1 MTALVGVYEISK
13 ILSSPHRLDAILSG
27 VLNLLSSF
35 LDMEHGLIVVLDG
48 NDEPKIVVGTGW
60 EGGDIRL
67 FYDALPEP
75 VLGRIVT
82 SKQPL
87 VIADVSISPLF
98 ADGTVSGWG
107 PADAGAYALIG
118 VPIKDG
124 DGVVG
129 LLIIDRP
136 LALKSGRAVDEDSHF
151 LTLVANL
158 VGQTLRLHGLVARD
172 RDRLL
177 AEQARREKIQAPV
190 SHNLVE
196 PAKVPGILGKSP
208 LVQGVVD
215 RIRVVAKGRTSVL
228 LRGET
233 GTGKELFAN
242 AIHSLSSR
250 AHGPM
255 IKLNCAALPESVLES
270 ELFGHEKGSF
280 TGAQNQHKGRFELAD
295 GGTLFL
301 DEIGEISPTFQ
312 AKLLRV
318 LQEGE
323 FERVGGHKPVKSD
336 FRLICATN
344 RNLEEMV
351 SKGEFRAD
359 LYYRIS
365 VVPIFLPPLRDRS
378 GDIPLLARAFLRR
391 FNTEHGTKLTLSDA
405 VLQVMNQCYF
415 PGNIREL
422 ENCLHRTA
430 TLARGDCI
438 EETDLACRNE
448 GCLSSMLWRGLSPPA
463 PVLPLTL
470 APVTPLAPPQP
481 CDDPGHCPV
490 SGAEKCSERDRL
502 VKALELTGWVKAKA
516 ARVMGITPRQL
527 GYAMRRYQIESR
539 KF

>member
-1 MTALVGVYEISK
+1 M
-13 ILSSPHRLDAILSG
+13 
-27 VLNLLSSF
+27 
-35 LDMEHGLIVVLDG
+35 
-48 NDEPKIVVGTGW
+48 
-60 EGGDIRL
+60 
-67 FYDALPEP
+67 
-75 VLGRIVT
+75 
-82 SKQPL
+82 
-87 VIADVSISPLF
+87 
-98 ADGTVSGWG
+98 
-107 PADAGAYALIG
+107 
-118 VPIKDG
+118 
-124 DGVVG
+124 
-129 LLIIDRP
+129 
-136 LALKSGRAVDEDSHF
+136 
-151 LTLVANL
+151 
-158 VGQTLRLHGLVARD
+158 
-172 RDRLL
+172 
-177 AEQARREKIQAPV
+177 
-190 SHNLVE
+190 
-196 PAKVPGILGKSP
+196 
-208 LVQGVVD
+208 
-215 RIRVVAKGRTSVL
+215 
-228 LRGET
+228 
-233 GTGKELFAN
+233 
-242 AIHSLSSR
+242 
-250 AHGPM
+250 
-255 IKLNCAALPESVLES
+255 
-270 ELFGHEKGSF
+270 
-280 TGAQNQHKGRFELAD
+280 
-295 GGTLFL
+295 
-301 DEIGEISPTFQ
+301 
-312 AKLLRV
+312 

-365 VVPIFLPPLRDRS
+365 VVPIFLPPLRDRT